1 MNRENITKQEALDLI
16 RGAWTPAPGTEE
28 VALSECAGRVL
39 AEDCFAKYD
48 LPVVRAA
55 GMDGIC
61 VNFDLFE
68 DGMPDTT
75 GWQRGVHYDRADTGD
90 DFPDAFDTVL
100 PIEWIK
106 MEEDGIRIE
115 PKKMHGPGGKPQRG
129 NASGKNVKEGFGDRR
144 SDDGPQIT
152 RGMNVRL
159 AGSMMEKGALLAQKG
174 MRITAFDI
182 AALATGGYGTVKVFK
197 KPHIAFLP
205 TGSELIPAGSIPQRG
220 QNFDANSLMVSA
232 MLQKMGAEVT
242 CFPIEADHKNNLKE
256 RLEEALKT
264 NDIVLINGGSSK
276 GEEDFNTRILQE
288 MGEFLFHW
296 VKAAPGRPV
305 SAAVI
310 RDQIGAD
317 NCQDGEGAPECLDKL
332 IINLAGPTIG
342 AYYGVIW
349 CVKELLADWSGCEVP
364 WGYEVEAEL
373 TEDLMAPPMS
383 IFMRMQ
389 VTERSAS
396 NDRSGVADAESS
408 IHSAS
413 CDSKGP
419 ERPLYLVS
427 RIGGGP
433 GRMHPGINQPD
444 ANAIYMT
451 DPDQPAPKKGD
462 VIRVMLVR

>member
-1 MNRENITKQEALDLI
+1 MYKENITKKEALDLI
-16 RGAWTPAPGTEE
+16 RSAWTPAPVTEE
-28 VALSECAGRVL
+28 VSVADAMGCIL
-39 AEDCFAKYD
+39 AEDCYAKYD

-68 DGMPDTT
+68 NGMPDTSE
-75 GWQRGVHYDRADTGD
+75 WRRGVQYDRADTGD

-106 MEEDGIRIE
+106 TEGGVLRIE
-115 PKKMHGPGGKPQRG
+115 PQKMHGPGGRP
-129 NASGKNVKEGFGDRR
+129 
-144 SDDGPQIT
+144 DGAPQIE
-152 RGMNVRL
+152 RGMNVRP
-159 AGSMMEKGALLAQKG
+159 AGSMMKKDALLVKKG
-174 MRITAFDI
+174 MCITAFDI
-182 AALATGGYGTVKVFK
+182 AALATGGYGSVKVIK
-197 KPHIAFLP
+197 KPCIAFLP
-205 TGSELIPAGSIPQRG
+205 TGSELIPAGSVPQRG

-232 MLQKMGAEVT
+232 MLGEMGAEVS

-256 RLEEALKT
+256 RLEEALQT

-296 VKAAPGRPV
+296 VKAAPGRPM

-310 RDQIGAD
+310 QDQAAASGRQDRDAV
-317 NCQDGEGAPECLDKL
+317 PEQGNKL
-332 IINLAGPTIG
+332 VINLAGPTIG

-349 CVKELLADWSGCEVP
+349 CVKELLSDWFGCEVP
-364 WGYEVEAEL
+364 WGYEIEAEL

-383 IFMRMQ
+383 IFMRMR
-389 VTERSAS
+389 VTDEKE
-396 NDRSGVADAESS
+396 ESEK
-408 IHSAS
+408 A
-413 CDSKGP
+413 
-419 ERPLYLVS
+419 RYFAS

-433 GRMHPGINQPD
+433 GRTHPGINQPD

-462 VIRVMLVR
+462 VIRVIMVR

>member
-1 MNRENITKQEALDLI
+1 MHKENITKKEALDLI
-16 RGAWTPAPGTEE
+16 RSAWTPASVTEE
-28 VALSECAGRVL
+28 VAVADAMGRIL
-39 AEDCFAKYD
+39 AEDCHAKYD

-68 DGMPDTT
+68 NGMPDTSE
-75 GWQRGVHYDRADTGD
+75 WQRGVQYDRADTGD

-100 PIEWIK
+100 PIEWVK
-106 MEEDGIRIE
+106 TEDGTIRIE
-115 PKKMHGPGGKPQRG
+115 PQKMHGPGGRP
-129 NASGKNVKEGFGDRR
+129 
-144 SDDGPQIT
+144 DGAPQIE
-152 RGMNVRL
+152 RGMNVRP
-159 AGSMMEKGALLAQKG
+159 AGSMMKKDALLAKKG

-182 AALATGGYGTVKVFK
+182 AALATGGYGTVKVIK
-197 KPHIAFLP
+197 KPRIAFLP

-232 MLQKMGAEVT
+232 MLREMGAEVT

-256 RLEEALKT
+256 RLAEALKK

-296 VKAAPGRPV
+296 IKAAPGRPM

-310 RDQIGAD
+310 QG
-317 NCQDGEGAPECLDKL
+317 KL
-332 IINLAGPTIG
+332 VINLAGPTIG
-342 AYYGVIW
+342 AYYSVIW
-349 CVKELLADWSGCEVP
+349 CVKELLADWYGCEVP
-364 WGYEVEAEL
+364 WGHEIEAEL

-383 IFMRMQ
+383 IFMRMR
-389 VTERSAS
+389 VTDEKE
-396 NDRSGVADAESS
+396 ESEK
-408 IHSAS
+408 A
-413 CDSKGP
+413 
-419 ERPLYLVS
+419 RYFAS

-433 GRMHPGINQPD
+433 GRTHPGINQPD

-451 DPDQPAPKKGD
+451 EPDQPAPKKGD
-462 VIRVMLVR
+462 VIRVIMVR

>member
-1 MNRENITKQEALDLI
+1 MHKENITKKEALDLI
-16 RGAWTPAPGTEE
+16 RSAWTPTPVIEE
-28 VALSECAGRVL
+28 AAVADAMGRIL
-39 AEDCFAKYD
+39 AEDCHAKYD

-68 DGMPDTT
+68 NGMPDTSE
-75 GWQRGVHYDRADTGD
+75 WQRGVQYDRADTGD

-106 MEEDGIRIE
+106 TEGGAIRIE
-115 PKKMHGPGGKPQRG
+115 PQKMHGPGGRP
-129 NASGKNVKEGFGDRR
+129 
-144 SDDGPQIT
+144 DGAPQIE
-152 RGMNVRL
+152 RGMNVRP
-159 AGSMMEKGALLAQKG
+159 AGSMMKKDALLAKKG

-182 AALATGGYGTVKVFK
+182 AALATGGYGTVRVIK
-197 KPHIAFLP
+197 KPRIAFLP

-232 MLQKMGAEVT
+232 MLREMGAEVT

-256 RLEEALKT
+256 RLAEALKT

-296 VKAAPGRPV
+296 IKAAPGRPM

-310 RDQIGAD
+310 QG
-317 NCQDGEGAPECLDKL
+317 KL
-332 IINLAGPTIG
+332 VINLAGPTIG

-349 CVKELLADWSGCEVP
+349 CVKELLSDWYGCEVP
-364 WGYEVEAEL
+364 WGHEIEAEL

-383 IFMRMQ
+383 IFMRMR
-389 VTERSAS
+389 VTDEKEAS
-396 NDRSGVADAESS
+396 EKARYFA
-408 IHSAS
+408 
-413 CDSKGP
+413 
-419 ERPLYLVS
+419 S

-462 VIRVMLVR
+462 VIRVIMVR

>member
-1 MNRENITKQEALDLI
+1 MRRNWKNMMHKENITKKEALDLI
-16 RGAWTPAPGTEE
+16 RSAWTPASVTEE
-28 VALSECAGRVL
+28 VAVADAMGRIL
-39 AEDCFAKYD
+39 AEDCHAKYD

-68 DGMPDTT
+68 NGMPDTSE
-75 GWQRGVHYDRADTGD
+75 WQRGVQYDRADTGD

-100 PIEWIK
+100 PIEWVK
-106 MEEDGIRIE
+106 TEDGTIRIE
-115 PKKMHGPGGKPQRG
+115 PQKMHGPGGRP
-129 NASGKNVKEGFGDRR
+129 
-144 SDDGPQIT
+144 DGAPQIE
-152 RGMNVRL
+152 RGMNVRP
-159 AGSMMEKGALLAQKG
+159 AGSMMKKDALLAKKG

-182 AALATGGYGTVKVFK
+182 AALATGGYGTVKVIK
-197 KPHIAFLP
+197 KPRIAFLP

-232 MLQKMGAEVT
+232 MLREMGAEVT

-256 RLEEALKT
+256 RLAEALKK

-296 VKAAPGRPV
+296 IKAAPGRPM

-310 RDQIGAD
+310 QG
-317 NCQDGEGAPECLDKL
+317 KL
-332 IINLAGPTIG
+332 VINLAGPTIG

-349 CVKELLADWSGCEVP
+349 CVKELLADWYGCEVP
-364 WGYEVEAEL
+364 WGHEIEAEL

-383 IFMRMQ
+383 IFMRMR
-389 VTERSAS
+389 VTDEKE
-396 NDRSGVADAESS
+396 ESEK
-408 IHSAS
+408 A
-413 CDSKGP
+413 
-419 ERPLYLVS
+419 RYFAS

-433 GRMHPGINQPD
+433 GRTHPGINQPD

-451 DPDQPAPKKGD
+451 EPDQPAPKKGD
-462 VIRVMLVR
+462 VIRVIMVR